1 MTSMGDIPA
10 RPVVSVR
17 VCGPATYVNEL
28 LALLNELGFDLE
40 TSGTYPARH
49 STRDVRVYASITP
62 RLLRPL
68 RWLPP
73 GSERR

>member
-1 MTSMGDIPA
+1 MSGMADIPA
-10 RPVVSVR
+10 NPVVSVR

-28 LALLNELGFDLE
+28 LALLRELGFDLE
-40 TSGTYPARH
+40 TGGTYPARH
-49 STRDVRVYASITP
+49 TTRDVRVYASITP

-73 GSERR
+73 TQERR

>member
-1 MTSMGDIPA
+1 MTSMADIPA
-10 RPVVSVR
+10 NPVVSLR

-28 LALLNELGFDLE
+28 LALLRELGFDLE

-49 STRDVRVYASITP
+49 TTRDVRVYASITP

-68 RWLPP
+68 RWLPTD
-73 GSERR
+73 SEGR